1 MVDGD
6 GLILGA
12 MPATILLVTTMDW
25 PFPAQLAGAFT
36 AVGARVEALCSK
48 GSMLSLSRH
57 PQRFHPYQPL
67 SPDGSLRRA
76 IVQSQPDFIIP
87 CDDLA
92 AEFVT
97 RVTGGPDLSDRH
109 DFLARA
115 ARVGAPARSMAL
127 ADEDDVNDAIR
138 CYGLPLVLKCDH
150 SWGGAGVVIAAT
162 RQDALAAFRRFR
174 KTSRLRDL
182 ARFIRRG
189 ESHFLSR
196 ALLPV
201 TPAVSA
207 QPFIDGHPAT
217 SSIACWQGGIVAANH
232 FDVLVTSA
240 ATGPACVVAR
250 RDCPQM
256 ENTAAVIAKDLNLS
270 GLFGLDYVRD
280 RNGKVHLLEIN
291 ARATPTAHLML
302 KQDLPAALLQAAN
315 LPARSRLPMTA
326 KDEVAIFPREW
337 MRDPASPW
345 LKSAFHDVPWDDPQV
360 VRACVRAA
368 RPADL
373 AAAQAQLEEGKS
385 AALTTKS
392 AVFGG

>member
-48 GSMLSLSRH
+48 GSMMSLSRH

-76 IVQSQPDFIIP
+76 ITQSQPDFIIP

-97 RVTGGPDLSDRH
+97 RVAGGPDLSDRH

-345 LKSAFHDVPWDDPQV
+345 LKNAYHDVPWDDPQV